1 KSVILLSEG
10 FRLLERDENGTSSS
24 GRVYDF
30 LKQLVDTAN
39 RSSVVFY
46 TIDARGLQTLG
57 LTAEDNIIDPS
68 PAALDQKMAER
79 SDELFETQ
87 SGLTYLAAETGGFAV
102 LNNNDIASGVRRVL
116 NDQSYYL
123 IGYTPDSETF
133 DPVKHRFNKLEVKVN
148 RKDVKVRYRSGFF
161 NEPSKPLV
169 AVQPKEQTPAEQLR
183 TALMS
188 PFAVNGLSLHLNALF
203 ASNEKDESY
212 VRSLIHVPANQLKF
226 VDEPGGNKK

>member
-1 KSVILLSEG
+1 
-10 FRLLERDENGTSSS
+10 
-24 GRVYDF
+24 
-30 LKQLVDTAN
+30 
-39 RSSVVFY
+39 
-46 TIDARGLQTLG
+46 
-57 LTAEDNIIDPS
+57 
-68 PAALDQKMAER
+68 
-79 SDELFETQ
+79 
-87 SGLTYLAAETGGFAV
+87 
-102 LNNNDIASGVRRVL
+102 
-116 NDQSYYL
+116 DQSYYL

-161 NEPSKPLV
+161 NEPSKPLL

-226 VDEPGGNKK
+226 VDEPGGNKKAVFDVLAASFGDNGQVIDQLGKTYTLTAPADTYKRLMDEGFIYHF